1 MQGVWVQTLVR
12 GIRFFML
19 HGMAK
24 KKKKKNLATGHLEDE
39 DLENNSFKTSLAVDV
54 WQKPKQYCKAIKID
68 D

>member
-1 MQGVWVQTLVR
+1 MGSNSGQGNK
-12 GIRFFML
+12 IL
-19 HGMAK
+19 HVAWHGQ

>member
-1 MQGVWVQTLVR
+1 MGSNPGQGNK
-12 GIRFFML
+12 IL
-19 HGMAK
+19 HVAWHGQ
-24 KKKKKNLATGHLEDE
+24 KKKKNLATVHLEDE